1 VKILEHL
8 CRSKELSV
16 AQEETQ
22 DREERFS
29 ASRSYISSTPKP
41 NRTLHPQ
48 VTKPPTYQ
56 NVLEQKHLHPTHH
69 DLHAG
74 HNGPLRPGHHNPL
87 RLRPRIR
94 LQRPRRSR
102 HAPRP
107 AHHPRI
113 PSFLPLADNAAGRL
127 PHAMVWCRGDSPH
140 RPANVVP
147 AQYAESSGE
156 PDDDVLDA
164 GCGGGGF
171 GADVLVA
178 VGEGGGG
185 ERVYATGVGGGYGAV
200 GGVGGVEVVCAAETA
215 GVDWEV

>member
-1 VKILEHL
+1 MPIKGAL
-8 CRSKELSV
+8 CSPR
-16 AQEETQ
+16 
-22 DREERFS
+22 REAGPLRTVFRIYQ
-29 ASRSYISSTPKP
+29 RSYIPSTPKP
-41 NRTLHPQ
+41 NRTLKSQNPL
-48 VTKPPTYQ
+48 PTYQ

-69 DLHAG
+69 HLHAG

-107 AHHPRI
+107 ALHPRI
-113 PSFLPLADNAAGRL
+113 PSFLPLAGNAAGRL
-127 PHAMVWCRGDSPH
+127 THAMVWRRGDCPH
-140 RPANVVP
+140 RPADVVL

-164 GCGGGGF
+164 GCGGGAF

-178 VGEGGGG
+178 VG
-185 ERVYATGVGGGYGAV
+185 
-200 GGVGGVEVVCAAETA
+200 
-215 GVDWEV
+215 